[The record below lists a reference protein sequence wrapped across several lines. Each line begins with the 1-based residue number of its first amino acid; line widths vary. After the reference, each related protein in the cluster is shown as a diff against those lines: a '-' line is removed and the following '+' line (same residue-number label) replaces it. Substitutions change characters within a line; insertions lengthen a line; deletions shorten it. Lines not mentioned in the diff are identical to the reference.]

1 MDEEEGTSS
10 TMKAPTETYE
20 TLDLEGGV
28 SGPNTGPV
36 SLTDKEKT
44 PEADCPG
51 EIRRQVGRGP
61 R

>member
-1 MDEEEGTSS
+1 MEEREEEEGTSS

-20 TLDLEGGV
+20 TLDLERGV

-36 SLTDKEKT
+36 SLTKT
-44 PEADCPG
+44 PEADRPG